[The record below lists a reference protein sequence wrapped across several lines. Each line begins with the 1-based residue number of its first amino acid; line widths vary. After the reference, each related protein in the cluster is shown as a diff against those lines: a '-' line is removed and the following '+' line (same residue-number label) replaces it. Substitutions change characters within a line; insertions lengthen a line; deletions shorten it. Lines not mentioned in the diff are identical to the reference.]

1 MSINPIIAIRDMW
14 LVELLE
20 NESEGLPI
28 KKIMEI
34 YQSFPPQ
41 IGNNVSQS
49 QVSERTIHNWIKEI
63 DEIFHIKILC
73 GKGKKKYRIEN
84 EDSLDSPTVEIAR
97 QIKKCYDEWVRVIY
111 SQRRNSLNT
120 IFEEFSLGFMQVGN
134 SMLNG
139 VSLTIQYGKKNY
151 NKIDFDEPC
160 IFKPFFTKVIED
172 ECYVIGEIRPISG
185 LWSERIEVYSLDR
198 LSFIEEGDYPV
209 ENYTIPYDFTPT
221 DYYEDGNTLF
231 HIGKYKDKPMVVFLN
246 ANNDTAD
253 YLRKHPI
260 AQTQTEIE
268 SNRKYNKNLFM
279 VVVIPNE
286 DFFTQILSFGEELT
300 ITNPDFLKR
309 EGEDK
314 NVLPHKAFGY
324 KKYKEDLI
332 GYDYRFLN
340 TANILKR
347 RGIGVDKLL
356 QTKYNGLKDDEL
368 VFNFQQ
374 GDGGAFE
381 MLFNKYK
388 NNILRYLE
396 TLSADFYEDLNSI
409 TWQRAYNALREG
421 HYKESGQFENWVK
434 VIAKNTFRN
443 WCKKRERVP
452 QTAYYENDDNV
463 LQIIDKADDPEL
475 SLLKKERTER
485 LNRLIADLP
494 PQMSRVLELDR
505 NGYSYKEIA
514 KIEGISIG
522 MVKRIWERG
531 VRALQ
536 DKISKLRQP

>member
-1 MSINPIIAIRDMW
+1 MSINPILAIRDMW

-20 NESEGLPI
+20 NESEGLPLDTI
-28 KKIMEI
+28 KKI
-34 YQSFPPQ
+34 YKSLPPQ
-41 IGNNVSQS
+41 LGNNVGQS

-73 GKGKKKYRIEN
+73 GKGKKKYYIEN
-84 EDSLDSPTVEIAR
+84 EDSLDSPVVEIAR
-97 QIKKCYDEWVRVIY
+97 QIKKSYDEWVRVIY

-139 VSLTIQYGKKNY
+139 VSLTIQYGKKNF

-172 ECYVIGEIRPISG
+172 ECYVIGEIKPVSG

-198 LSFIEEGDYPV
+198 LSFIVEGEFPV
-209 ENYTIPYDFTPT
+209 ESYTIPYDFNPT
-221 DYYEDGNTLF
+221 EYYEDGKASF

-246 ANNDTAD
+246 ANDDTAD

-260 AQTQTEIE
+260 APTQTEIE
-268 SNRKYNKNLFM
+268 SDRTFNKNIFM

-300 ITNPDFLKR
+300 ITNPDFLER

-324 KKYKEDLI
+324 KRYKEDLI

-340 TANILKR
+340 TTNILKR
-347 RGIGVDKLL
+347 KGIGINKLL
-356 QTKYNGLKDDEL
+356 QTKYNGLKDAEL
-368 VFNFQQ
+368 VSKFQQ
-374 GDGGAFE
+374 GEKGAFE

-388 NNILRYLE
+388 NNILCYLAN
-396 TLSADFYEDLNSI
+396 LSDDFYEDLNSY
-409 TWQRAYNALREG
+409 TWMSVYRALEKG
-421 HYKESGQFENWVK
+421 QYKELGQFENWVK

-443 WCKKRERVP
+443 WCKKQERVLP
-452 QTAYYENDDNV
+452 TESYENDENV
-463 LQIIDKADDPEL
+463 LQIMDRAENPEF
-475 SLLKKERTER
+475 SLLNKERTER
-485 LNRLIADLP
+485 LNQLIAELSP
-494 PQMSRVLELDR
+494 ELSRVLELDQ
-505 NGYSYKEIA
+505 NGYNYKEIA
-514 KIEGISIG
+514 EIERISIET
-522 MVKRIWERG
+522 VKRRWNSG